1 MNEDTLAEG
10 LGWFSIA
17 LGAAELLNP
26 CALNDAL
33 GVRNHIRGDRVARGY
48 GVREIAAGIGILTQ
62 KEPAARAFWMW
73 SRVAGDLVDLA
84 TLFSVATTTSKRG
97 FTATS
102 IASVLGVTALDV
114 YVASRLSERAGG
126 ARELRLVA

>member
-1 MNEDTLAEG
+1 MDEQKIAEG

-33 GVRNHIRGDRVARGY
+33 GVRDHIKGDRVARAY
-48 GVREIAAGIGILTQ
+48 GMREIASGVGILSQ
-62 KEPAARAFWMW
+62 KDPQSRAFWMW
-73 SRVAGDLVDLA
+73 SRVAGDLIDLA
-84 TLFSVATTTSKRG
+84 TLASIATTTNKRG
-97 FTATS
+97 FTAMS
-102 IASVLGVTALDV
+102 IASVVGVTALDY
-114 YVASRLSERAGG
+114 YVATRLTERAGG